1 MKWTHRSVCSFRVN
15 LLAFCGLTFFAIAI
29 QAGFC
34 PAALGQGVPRFENWS
49 AFEKSADLATYKKEL
64 EAGSAFN
71 DRNRQLLLNDGLP
84 QLLEEANRDRIAAIR
99 AQIPGL
105 LLEKITSADAFRDA
119 TTAAAEALDEL
130 SRRQNSS
137 IEGSVNAC
145 LLLGELRA
153 KDGRLLEAAT
163 PLLGKLTLDTT
174 VTPAVRIAALV
185 GLRGRVEA
193 AGGGSSSDT
202 KAAAVDLLPTL
213 EKLLQLDQAEPQAT
227 STVVHSWLQQRSLDL
242 ALNIIPL
249 ALDDPKSVDGLRTAA
264 ISLLKDA
271 DKAINL
277 RIRAAVLLSRTF
289 KSDQAALA
297 VEISEL
303 INTVAVA
310 AVADDRQA
318 LQLIKLEQSLSGMD
332 LQGGGMAMMAGPMM
346 DSSMMDGSMMDSS
359 LLGPDGTPLQKKPS
373 LLSQSRCLQTSW
385 RLASLGD
392 ALASIATTLGEQGKP
407 FQDQAAKLQGL
418 GIEIY
423 KSPSDETVLAA
434 ADAIDPLPEPTKAEG
449 EADKPNKPAGSMPQP
464 GTVPNTPFSPFQLR

>member
-15 LLAFCGLTFFAIAI
+15 LLASCGLAFLAITI

-34 PAALGQGVPRFENWS
+34 PTARGQGAPRFENWP
-49 AFEKSADLATYKKEL
+49 AFEKSAELATYKKEL
-64 EAGSAFN
+64 EAGSAFT

-84 QLLEEANRDRIAAIR
+84 QLLEEANRDRLAAIR

-105 LLEKITSADAFRDA
+105 LLENITSADAFRDA
-119 TTAAAEALDEL
+119 ATAAAEALDEL
-130 SRRQNSS
+130 ARRQDAS

-153 KDGRLLEAAT
+153 KDGRLLAAAT

-193 AGGGSSSDT
+193 AGGGSSAET

-249 ALDDPKSVDGLRTAA
+249 TADDSKPVDGLRTAA
-264 ISLLKDA
+264 IGLLQDA

-277 RIRAAVLLSRTF
+277 RVRAAVLLSRTF
-289 KSDQAALA
+289 KSDKAALA
-297 VEISEL
+297 AEISEL
-303 INTVAVA
+303 INAVAVA

-318 LQLIKLEQSLSGMD
+318 LQLIKLEQSLSGID

-346 DSSMMDGSMMDSS
+346 DSSMMDSS

-434 ADAIDPLPEPTKAEG
+434 ADAIDPLPEPTKVEG
-449 EADKPNKPAGSMPQP
+449 EDEKPNKPAGSMPQP
-464 GTVPNTPFSPFQLR
+464 GTAPNTPFSPFQLR

>member
-34 PAALGQGVPRFENWS
+34 PTALGQGAPRFENWS

-84 QLLEEANRDRIAAIR
+84 QLLEEANRDRLAAIR

-105 LLEKITSADAFRDA
+105 LLENITSADAFRDA
-119 TTAAAEALDEL
+119 ATAATEALDEL
-130 SRRQNSS
+130 ARRQNSS

-153 KDGRLLEAAT
+153 KDGRLLAAAT

-193 AGGGSSSDT
+193 AGGGSSAET

-249 ALDDPKSVDGLRTAA
+249 TADDSKPVDGLRTAA
-264 ISLLKDA
+264 IGLLQDA

-277 RIRAAVLLSRTF
+277 RVRAAVLLSRTF
-289 KSDQAALA
+289 KSDKAALA
-297 VEISEL
+297 AEISEL
-303 INTVAVA
+303 INAVAVA

-318 LQLIKLEQSLSGMD
+318 LQLIKLEQSLSGID

-346 DSSMMDGSMMDSS
+346 DSSMMDSS

-434 ADAIDPLPEPTKAEG
+434 ADAIDPLPEPTKVEG
-449 EADKPNKPAGSMPQP
+449 EDEKPNKPAGSMPQP
-464 GTVPNTPFSPFQLR
+464 GTAPNTPFSPFQLR